1 MASAELHIKDSFYFE
16 VPKFLWPSQRHAIAD
31 FPDVW
36 VKNDPQFQAW
46 EADRLCSALEK
57 LDPQHTSGM
66 PPVATLRQ
74 SYDAWLH
81 ADHAHFGKPFDIYL
95 AEQAERLHDQYLQWR
110 GASPANQ
117 ATYADWLTQP
127 GPAAEPGAWFAKAQL
142 DAGWRQQWQ
151 DACAQAGSIKEFQT
165 SGVQWSPAT
174 MEAYNYHLSGKILIP
189 QPFGQLR
196 NLYQGE
202 SGFCVS
208 KFMIIEAAVFVVLL
222 VIFSRIGR
230 RVASGEAP
238 TGRFWNFFESMLVFV
253 RDEIARKAI
262 HSHAHHDDEH
272 HGEAG
277 HGEGH
282 HGDGHHAAAHHGAGH
297 HGAGHHGAGHHG
309 AAHQGGG
316 AGADHHGGG
325 HVAAGHVAAG
335 HGAAALHVAH
345 NPHEEADRFVPLLW
359 TIFFFIL
366 GCNLMGMLP
375 WMGAPTSSWGA
386 TIALALITFLTG
398 VICGSRR
405 FGFLGFWAN
414 QVPSM
419 GLPWA
424 LAIVLVPMIFLIEVM
439 GLVIKHTVLSIRL
452 LANMIAGHL
461 VLLAILML
469 AFSVEGAAS
478 ASWGVTGFFAVVG
491 SAALSCLELFVA
503 FLQAYVFTL
512 LSALFINA
520 AIHKH

>member
-16 VPKFLWPSQRHAIAD
+16 VPKALWPSARHSKAE

-36 VKNDPQFQAW
+36 IKNDPQFQAW
-46 EADRLCSALEK
+46 EAERLCAGLEK
-57 LDPQHTSGM
+57 LNASSPFGLPDTK
-66 PPVATLRQ
+66 TLRHD
-74 SYDAWLH
+74 YEHWLH
-81 ADHAHFGKPFDIYL
+81 ADHANFGKPLDIYL
-95 AEQAERLHDQYLQWR
+95 EEQSQALADKYAAWKSGAADRKDTFGEWLGRTEQA
-110 GASPANQ
+110 S
-117 ATYADWLTQP
+117 
-127 GPAAEPGAWFAKAQL
+127 EPGVWFARASQDGAWLKSWAEIRRE
-142 DAGWRQQWQ
+142 AGDVR
-151 DACAQAGSIKEFQT
+151 AFKGSPVE
-165 SGVQWSPAT
+165 WSR
-174 MEAYNYHLSGKILIP
+174 ELVDAYNFHLSGKVLIP
-189 QPFGQLR
+189 QPFGELR

-202 SGFCVS
+202 SGFCIS
-208 KFMIIEAAVFVVLL
+208 KFMILEAAVFVILL
-222 VIFSRIGR
+222 VIFSRVGR
-230 RVASGEAP
+230 MVAAGGP
-238 TGRFWNFFESMLVFV
+238 PRGRFWNFFESMLVFV

-262 HSHAHHDDEH
+262 QTHHHDDHGHEEH
-272 HGEAG
+272 GHDGHGDAAHGHDAHGSSGHGSYRHGAHGHADHGPEAG
-277 HGEGH
+277 
-282 HGDGHHAAAHHGAGH
+282 AVLA
-297 HGAGHHGAGHHG
+297 
-309 AAHQGGG
+309 GG
-316 AGADHHGGG
+316 ALAVH
-325 HVAAGHVAAG
+325 
-335 HGAAALHVAH
+335 AH
-345 NPHEEADRFVPLLW
+345 NPHEDADRFVPLLW

-375 WMGAPTSSWGA
+375 WMGAPSSSWGA
-386 TIALALITFLTG
+386 TLALALITFLTG
-398 VICGSRR
+398 MIAGSKR
-405 FGFLGFWAN
+405 FGFLGYWAN

-419 GLPWA
+419 GLPFV
-424 LAIVLVPMIFLIEVM
+424 LAILLVPMIFLIEVL

>member
-1 MASAELHIKDSFYFE
+1 MH
-16 VPKFLWPSQRHAIAD
+16 
-31 FPDVW
+31 
-36 VKNDPQFQAW
+36 
-46 EADRLCSALEK
+46 
-57 LDPQHTSGM
+57 
-66 PPVATLRQ
+66 
-74 SYDAWLH
+74 
-81 ADHAHFGKPFDIYL
+81 
-95 AEQAERLHDQYLQWR
+95 
-110 GASPANQ
+110 
-117 ATYADWLTQP
+117 
-127 GPAAEPGAWFAKAQL
+127 
-142 DAGWRQQWQ
+142 
-151 DACAQAGSIKEFQT
+151 
-165 SGVQWSPAT
+165 
-174 MEAYNYHLSGKILIP
+174 
-189 QPFGQLR
+189 
-196 NLYQGE
+196 
-202 SGFCVS
+202 VS
-208 KFMIIEAAVFVVLL
+208 
-222 VIFSRIGR
+222 
-230 RVASGEAP
+230 
-238 TGRFWNFFESMLVFV
+238 
-253 RDEIARKAI
+253 
-262 HSHAHHDDEH
+262 
-272 HGEAG
+272 
-277 HGEGH
+277 
-282 HGDGHHAAAHHGAGH
+282 
-297 HGAGHHGAGHHG
+297 
-309 AAHQGGG
+309 
-316 AGADHHGGG
+316 
-325 HVAAGHVAAG
+325 
-335 HGAAALHVAH
+335 H

-478 ASWGVTGFFAVVG
+478 SSWGVTGFFAVVG